1 MKLLNYQEDGR
12 SKLGIKIDQGIL
24 DVERAGDTYN
34 QVVPMT
40 IEEVIK
46 DSAKYLGVLDFLV
59 KAALEDEK
67 NSLFL
72 DENTITFGPAIPKP
86 GKIIC
91 VGVNYKE
98 HAIES
103 NIDVPEY
110 PLLFSKFDNT
120 IAAHNQVVNI
130 PSDSTET
137 DYEAELVIVIG
148 KEARNVPKEKAL
160 DYVFGY
166 CNGNDLSS
174 RNLQFRT
181 NQWLLGK
188 TPDGFGP
195 TGPYVVTSDEVGDP
209 HQLQIKSFV
218 NRELRQNSNT
228 SFMIFKCDELISYIS
243 NYMTLNPGDII
254 FSGTPDGVALG
265 YPVEERDKYYLKQGD
280 EVTVEIDKLGKL
292 TNILK

>member
-59 KAALEDEK
+59 KAALEEEK

-130 PSDSTET
+130 HSDSTET

-218 NRELRQNSNT
+218 NGELRQNSNT

>member
-218 NRELRQNSNT
+218 NGELRQNSNT

>member
-1 MKLLNYQEDGR
+1 MKLLTYQEDGQL
-12 SKLGIKIDQGIL
+12 KLGIITDSGVL
-24 DVERAGDTYN
+24 DVEKAGNTYD
-34 QVVPMT
+34 QLVPKT
-40 IEEVIK
+40 IEEVINEGK
-46 DSAKYLGVLDFLV
+46 KHLAVLDSLV
-59 KAALEDEK
+59 KAALEEE
-67 NSLFL
+67 NSSLFL
-72 DENTITFGPAIPKP
+72 NEDGLTFGPAVPKP

-120 IAAHNQVVNI
+120 VAAHNQVVAI
-130 PSDSTET
+130 PSESTET

-148 KEARNVPKEKAL
+148 KEARNVSKEKAL

-195 TGPYVVTSDEVGDP
+195 TGPYIVTSEEVGDP
-209 HQLQIKSFV
+209 HKLQIKSFV
-218 NRELRQNSNT
+218 NGELRQNSNT
-228 SFMIFKCDELISYIS
+228 SYMIFKCDELISYIS
-243 NYMTLNPGDII
+243 SYMTLNPGDVI
-254 FSGTPDGVALG
+254 FSGTPEGVALG
-265 YPVEERDKYYLKQGD
+265 YPVEEREKYYLKQGD
-280 EVTVEIDKLGKL
+280 EVTVEIEKLGKL
-292 TNILK
+292 KNILK

>member
-1 MKLLNYQEDGR
+1 M
-12 SKLGIKIDQGIL
+12 
-24 DVERAGDTYN
+24 
-34 QVVPMT
+34 
-40 IEEVIK
+40 
-46 DSAKYLGVLDFLV
+46 
-59 KAALEDEK
+59 
-67 NSLFL
+67 
-72 DENTITFGPAIPKP
+72 
-86 GKIIC
+86 
-91 VGVNYKE
+91 
-98 HAIES
+98 
-103 NIDVPEY
+103 PEY

-218 NRELRQNSNT
+218 NGELRQNSNT

>member
-1 MKLLNYQEDGR
+1 MKLLTYQEDGQL
-12 SKLGIKIDQGIL
+12 KLGIKTDFGVL
-24 DVERAGDTYN
+24 DVEKAGNTYD
-34 QVVPMT
+34 QLVPKT
-40 IEEVIK
+40 IEEVINEGN
-46 DSAKYLGVLDFLV
+46 KYLAVLDSLI
-59 KAALEDEK
+59 KAALEEE
-67 NSLFL
+67 NSSLFL
-72 DENTITFGPAIPKP
+72 NEDGLTFGPAVPKP

-120 IAAHNQVVNI
+120 VAAHNQVVAI
-130 PSDSTET
+130 PSESTET

-148 KEARNVPKEKAL
+148 KEARNVSKEKAL

-195 TGPYVVTSDEVGDP
+195 TGPYIVTSEEVGDP
-209 HQLQIKSFV
+209 HKLQIKSFV
-218 NRELRQNSNT
+218 NGELRQNSNT
-228 SFMIFKCDELISYIS
+228 SYMIFKCDELISYIS
-243 NYMTLNPGDII
+243 SYMTLNPGDVI
-254 FSGTPDGVALG
+254 FSGTPEGVALG
-265 YPVEERDKYYLKQGD
+265 YPVEEREKYYLKQGD
-280 EVTVEIDKLGKL
+280 EVTVEIEKLGKL
-292 TNILK
+292 KNILK